1 MKSVNFKRAGADI
14 RVAEESKSIKRKRH
28 WDRIIYFIVFFALL
42 FGIAYYAF
50 TRLFYVR
57 ASSQVLYENVELRL
71 LDDCRIM
78 EYFTYEDD
86 TIQFGD
92 TLFRYVEDQDGD
104 RQGNGSISISNSSGD
119 NPAYN
124 WVLREIFSTESKING
139 NNSEIDQCRSLI
151 QNYQDEVEKIR
162 ASVSLGV
169 LPQSRLDVREND
181 ITKLNAQ
188 IQKLESE
195 NAKLRN
201 AIEELKSKIPSMQNQ
216 SVQSIGQGYGE
227 LEEEKYFLSPFEGT
241 VNRIFIRQFETCLK
255 SETILS
261 LHRNSPI
268 FVRAFFDQ
276 EDIDQLKPG
285 DEFTLEFPDGTES
298 IGILKRFYYS
308 TVPLPVEFQ
317 KKYEPVTRAIGGDIY
332 PRDSTQAALWKNF
345 YKMNVTVKKFKF

>member
-14 RVAEESKSIKRKRH
+14 RVAEEGKSIKRKRH

-57 ASSQVLYENVELRL
+57 ANSQVLYENVELRL

-86 TIQFGD
+86 TVQFGD
-92 TLFRYVEDQDGD
+92 TLFRYVEDHDD
-104 RQGNGSISISNSSGD
+104 NVHKSGNVVINQSNSD

-124 WVLREIFSTESKING
+124 WVLREIFSTESKINV
-139 NNSEIDQCRSLI
+139 NNTEIEQCKTLI
-151 QNYQDEVEKIR
+151 KNYADEAEKIR

-188 IQKLESE
+188 IQRLQSE
-195 NAKLRN
+195 NEKLKN
-201 AIEELKSKIPSMQNQ
+201 SISELKSKIPAIKNETTQNL
-216 SVQSIGQGYGE
+216 SIGYGD

-317 KKYEPVTRAIGGDIY
+317 KRYEPITRAIGGDIY

-345 YKMNVTVKKFKF
+345 YKMNVVVKKFKF